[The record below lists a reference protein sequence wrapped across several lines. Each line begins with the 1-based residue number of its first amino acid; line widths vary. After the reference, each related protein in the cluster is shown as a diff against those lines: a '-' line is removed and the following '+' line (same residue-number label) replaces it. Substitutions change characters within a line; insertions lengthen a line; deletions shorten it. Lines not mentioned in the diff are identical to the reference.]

1 MSNENLNTFVNIDN
15 FKEELA
21 AIQNSVVSS
30 NSGISPIADTD
41 SLSTITLTNEDICFE
56 VDADNRTITIP
67 SEYKNIGV
75 YNDHNAQKI
84 YMRVNRYFD
93 DVDLTSKICVVL
105 FVNPRG
111 VESYSLTNVYTDGTN
126 NEKIIVEWT
135 ITHEHTERAGTLT
148 FALCFYHINNEDG
161 IFDYR
166 WSTIPTTGN
175 ILYGLDLVR
184 GEFSSGGYDDL
195 TIVVSMVEKETED
208 RIAADEEL
216 ESKIA
221 GKADSAAL
229 SLKADKIALEAK
241 ADKSYNS
248 GFIGGT
254 GAKLNGAGGTATGQN
269 AQASSGAAAGQ
280 NAQASEGVAAGKNA
294 YASHGASLGRDT
306 KTLHGV
312 AAGDGAQTVDDD
324 GNPITAIQLGGGTNT
339 EPNTAKFFD
348 YTVMNADGTIPRER
362 IPMSINRYDVSALPS
377 KSQTYDFSDGVSKF
391 VASNRSSVEVQ
402 DGVQLINIAANAGNT
417 GQHGRADL
425 DISGLTTT
433 ATEIIVEYDVFYDGG
448 RWDIGFVNTAQRPGS
463 SAGTTYDTA
472 GVAFYTGMT
481 DSLNNFYINGVNQY
495 DTTLNNTWYHVK
507 VDINMTAKIVAY
519 TISVGNEVKFDGT
532 AEIPDGISV
541 VNGIEVYSWTQGT
554 IKFDNIKINALYDV
568 DENGLYVTDD
578 GQYIYKDGEP
588 VRVGF
593 DDLSRYYTKSET
605 DEVVGNQAQE
615 TTELI
620 LQQTAMCIKKHDKVT
635 LLLTSGDPSS
645 MDMTTITATAW
656 QALEYAVSM
665 NEHFDDKADAADVY
679 TKSEI
684 DTKLGEKLD
693 KDTTIVTAD
702 SSSDLLPLLQDMSD
716 FNSNDK
722 STLLLNMNDTMHNV
736 AEAENDIADLQTDMA
751 DKIGKYD
758 EISVEISSGVE
769 TVSTVWGALESG
781 LRADELLSRKADKSD
796 VYTKTQIDTK
806 LGDKSDKPDV
816 TDYLES
822 GSALSVTMTDNN
834 IATCPEVSTLSITM
848 PTSYD
853 VTYCSELSFSS
864 GATPTAL
871 TYPESVVMIGMD
883 CIDNVFAPVAN
894 KRYTLMTAYNGQS
907 FVGYVTGYDMSV

>member
-1 MSNENLNTFVNIDN
+1 MSNESLNTFVNIDN

-30 NSGISPIADTD
+30 NSGISPIADTA

-67 SEYKNIGV
+67 AEYKNIGV

-111 VESYSLTNVYTDGTN
+111 VESYSLTNVYTDGTD

-195 TIVVSMVEKETED
+195 TFVVSMIEKETED

-229 SLKADKIALEAK
+229 SLKADKTALNSK

-348 YTVMNADGTIPRER
+348 YTIMNADGTIPHER
-362 IPMSINRYDVSALPS
+362 IPMAINRYDVSALPS

-391 VASNRSSVEVQ
+391 IAVERMDVAVESETQVMMS
-402 DGVQLINIAANAGNT
+402 AANAGNKY
-417 GQHGRADL
+417 
-425 DISGLTTT
+425 GLAQFDFGSITDG
-433 ATEIIVEYDVFYDGG
+433 ATRIIAEYDTKYDGG
-448 RWDIGFVNTAQRPGS
+448 RWEISLVDMSKRPGTSDKS
-463 SAGTTYDTA
+463 SYDTA
-472 GVAFYTGMT
+472 GVAFRTGT
-481 DSLNNFYINGVNQY
+481 RDANNNFYLNGDNKY
-495 DTTLNNTWYHVK
+495 DTTLNNVWVHVRA
-507 VDINMTAKIVAY
+507 DIDLAAGTLKYEVSSERTLKYSSEITVPE
-519 TISVGNEVKFDGT
+519 SVGTIDGL
-532 AEIPDGISV
+532 EI
-541 VNGIEVYSWTQGT
+541 YTWAQGT
-554 IKFDNIKINALYDV
+554 IYADNIKINALYDV
-568 DENGLYVTDD
+568 DENGLYVTDE

-593 DDLSRYYTKSET
+593 DDLSGYYTKAN
-605 DEVVGNQAQE
+605 V
-615 TTELI
+615 
-620 LQQTAMCIKKHDKVT
+620 
-635 LLLTSGDPSS
+635 
-645 MDMTTITATAW
+645 
-656 QALEYAVSM
+656 
-665 NEHFDDKADAADVY
+665 
-679 TKSEI
+679 
-684 DTKLGEKLD
+684 DTKLDEKLD

-702 SSSDLLPLLQDMSD
+702 SSSDLFPLLQDMSD

-736 AEAENDIADLQTDMA
+736 AEAQNDIGDLQADMA

-758 EISVEISSGVE
+758 EVSVELSSGLEV
-769 TVSTVWGALESG
+769 VSTVWGALESG
-781 LRADELLSRKADKSD
+781 LRADELLSSKVNKSD

-822 GSALSVTMTDNN
+822 GENLSVTMTDNN

-907 FVGYVTGYDMSV
+907 FVGYVAGYDISV